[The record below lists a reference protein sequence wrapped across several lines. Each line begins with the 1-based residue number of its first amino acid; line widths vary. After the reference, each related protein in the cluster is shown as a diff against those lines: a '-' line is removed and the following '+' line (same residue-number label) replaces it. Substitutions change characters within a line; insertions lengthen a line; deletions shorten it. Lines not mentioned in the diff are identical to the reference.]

1 MPYLFSY
8 GSNNITQL
16 SQRLKRKIL
25 KSEIIPAYI
34 EDYTRIFCFYSSKW
48 NGSVASI
55 YPDKYKL
62 VFGSLIMLNEKELR
76 KLDKFETN
84 YTRKMISVTDNYFNK
99 MNAHVYI
106 CNDTK
111 FVKEPSVEYLENIKK
126 NIYESWKIKTKYVP
140 IYIKTKQGIELY
152 KND

>member
-8 GSNNITQL
+8 GSNNISQL
-16 SQRLKRKIL
+16 TERLNIKIL

-55 YPDKYKL
+55 YPNKHQL

-84 YTRKMISVTDNYFNK
+84 YTRKMIKVNDNYFNK
-99 MNAHVYI
+99 LNAHVYI

-111 FVKEPSVEYLENIKK
+111 FVKEPSVEYLNNIKQ
-126 NIYESWKIKTKYVP
+126 NIYESWKIKTKKVP
-140 IYIKTKQGIELY
+140 IYIKTKQGIKMIE
-152 KND
+152 

>member
-16 SQRLKRKIL
+16 SERIKRNIL

-55 YPDKYKL
+55 YRDKHKL
-62 VFGSLIMLNEKELR
+62 VFGTLIMLDENELR

-84 YTRKMISVTDNYFNK
+84 YTRKMIRVNDNYFNK
-99 MNAHVYI
+99 LNAHVYV

-111 FVKEPSVEYLENIKK
+111 FVKEPSVEYINNIKK
-126 NIYESWKIKTKYVP
+126 TKHSNKSCQFKKHKIKLRKKINYTIQCK
-140 IYIKTKQGIELY
+140 
-152 KND
+152 

>member
-25 KSEIIPAYI
+25 KSEIIPAYS

-48 NGSVASI
+48 HCSVASI

-62 VFGSLIMLNEKELR
+62 VFGSLIMLDEKDLR
-76 KLDKFETN
+76 KLDRFETN
-84 YTRKMISVTDNYFNK
+84 YTRKMINVTDNYFNK

-111 FVKEPSVEYLENIKK
+111 FVKETSVEYLENIKK
-126 NIYESWKIKTKYVP
+126 NIYDSWKIKTKYVP
-140 IYIKTKQGIELY
+140 IYIKTKRGIEVY
-152 KND
+152 KK

>member
-8 GSNNITQL
+8 GSNNIIQL
-16 SQRLKRKIL
+16 SKRIKRNIL

-34 EDYTRIFCFYSSKW
+34 ENYTRIFCFYSSKW

-55 YPDKYKL
+55 YPDKDKL
-62 VFGSLIMLNEKELR
+62 VFGSLIMLNEKELH

-84 YTRKMISVTDNYFNK
+84 YKRKMINVYDNYFNK
-99 MNAHVYI
+99 LNAHVYI

-111 FVKEPSVEYLENIKK
+111 FVKEPSEDYLNNIKT
-126 NIYESWKIKTKYVP
+126 NIYESWKIKTERVP
-140 IYIKTKQGIELY
+140 IYIKTKNGIQLY
-152 KND
+152 KK

>member
-16 SQRLKRKIL
+16 TERLNRKIYTTD
-25 KSEIIPAYI
+25 IIPAYLDNYI
-34 EDYTRIFCFYSSKW
+34 RIFCFHSTKW

-55 YPDKYKL
+55 YPKKNKL
-62 VFGSLIMLNEKELR
+62 VFGTVISLTEKELR

-84 YTRKMISVTDNYFNK
+84 YKRKIIKVYDNHFNK
-99 MNAHVYI
+99 MTVQTYI

-111 FVKEPSVEYLENIKK
+111 FVKYPSKEYLDQIKQ
-126 NIYESWKIKTKYVP
+126 NIYESWKIKTKYIP
-140 IYIKTKQGIELY
+140 IYIKTKLGIELY
-152 KND
+152 KNE

>member
-8 GSNNITQL
+8 GSNNISQL
-16 SQRLKRKIL
+16 AERLNKKIV
-25 KSEIIPAYI
+25 KTEIIPAYI

-55 YPDKYKL
+55 YPDKHKL

-84 YTRKMISVTDNYFNK
+84 YIRKMIKVNDNYFNK
-99 MNAHVYI
+99 LNAYVYI

-111 FVKEPSVEYLENIKK
+111 FVKKPSVEYLNSIKT
-126 NIYESWKIKTKYVP
+126 NIYESWKIKTERVP
-140 IYIKTKQGIELY
+140 IYIKTKQGI
-152 KND
+152 KMIN

>member
-8 GSNNITQL
+8 GSNNISQL
-16 SQRLKRKIL
+16 AERLNKKIL
-25 KSEIIPAYI
+25 TTDIIPAYI
-34 EDYTRIFCFYSSKW
+34 QDYTRIFSFYSSKW

-55 YPDKYKL
+55 YPNKHNI

-84 YTRKMISVTDNYFNK
+84 YTRKMVKVYDNYFNK
-99 MNAHVYI
+99 INTHVYI

-111 FVKEPSVEYLENIKK
+111 FVKEHSVEYLDKIKK
-126 NIYESWKIKTKYVP
+126 NLYESWKIKTKYIP
-140 IYIKTKQGIELY
+140 IYIKTKNGIEIY
-152 KND
+152 KK

>member
-1 MPYLFSY
+1 MPYLFSD

-62 VFGSLIMLNEKELR
+62 VFGSLIMLDEKELR

-84 YTRKMISVTDNYFNK
+84 YTRKMINVTDNYFNK

-111 FVKEPSVEYLENIKK
+111 FVKEPSEEYLENIKK
-126 NIYESWKIKTKYVP
+126 NIYDSWKIKTKYVP
-140 IYIKTKQGIELY
+140 IYIKTKRGIELY
-152 KND
+152 KK